1 MYIRW
6 GRKACSGNG
15 TELLYWGKCIN
26 DTQFYVVVD
35 KVFLKITDPATMFF
49 IFFFII
55 VLRFRYCQIYSQ
67 KPRILNFLKC
77 QNKKRKQKKIS
88 IYKARLI
95 FF

>member
-1 MYIRW
+1 MVSTSENIIVIRNNLSATDHQRSSRGGAVYIRW

-26 DTQFYVVVD
+26 DTHFYVVVD

-55 VLRFRYCQIYSQ
+55 VLRFRYCQI
-67 KPRILNFLKC
+67 I
-77 QNKKRKQKKIS
+77 
-88 IYKARLI
+88 
-95 FF
+95 